1 MGWKEHVD
9 KIGVVGSFIAA
20 ACCLGLPAV
29 VAIFTAIGLGFLID
43 DAVLRPFALVFLAL
57 TVAGQVFGYRAHHRP
72 WPLFLPLQALWLS
85 TFLFSSMRMLSAPM
99 SRLLDWSSRAFS
111 TSYRDGRISAVVRD
125 E

>member
-1 MGWKEHVD
+1 MNWKDHVD
-9 KIGVVGSFIAA
+9 KIGIVGSFIAA

-72 WPLFLPLQALWLS
+72 WPLFL
-85 TFLFSSMRMLSAPM
+85 
-99 SRLLDWSSRAFS
+99 AFA
-111 TSYRDGRISAVVRD
+111 SAVALYVLFFVHANAFGAYVATVGLVLASVLNVLSRRKNQRTF
-125 E
+125 ER

>member
-1 MGWKEHVD
+1 VD

-20 ACCLGLPAV
+20 ACCLGLPAI

-72 WPLFLPLQALWLS
+72 WPLFL
-85 TFLFSSMRMLSAPM
+85 
-99 SRLLDWSSRAFS
+99 AFA
-111 TSYRDGRISAVVRD
+111 SAVALYVLVFVHANAFGAYVAIAGLVLASVLNVLSRRTHQRSC
-125 E
+125 ER

>member
-1 MGWKEHVD
+1 LGWKEHVD

-72 WPLFLPLQALWLS
+72 WPLFL
-85 TFLFSSMRMLSAPM
+85 
-99 SRLLDWSSRAFS
+99 AFA
-111 TSYRDGRISAVVRD
+111 SAVALYVLVFVHANAFGAYVAIAGLVLASVLNVLSRRTHQRSC
-125 E
+125 ER